1 MILQVR
7 RGRNRSACLVTTYPS
22 VLGWSSIRSG
32 WWRYFEWQDWN
43 FAPKICCGKSVD
55 VFLHIYCVYIYYIH
69 TIPTI
74 EPNWVDPFFSG
85 GFNPK
90 RFLPKTMPHLVASG
104 NTSFSSLTAKRKAS
118 WGFPKGYPVLECQ
131 TQNPKQN
138 TGWWFQPIWNIL
150 VKMGIFPGVKIKND
164 WNHHLENRFGLLRG
178 GYMCSPFSARNVGE
192 TSLRF
197 PSLFATMM
205 SLVKGRYLRHSKN
218 GHFRYPYLVFLGVVG
233 SFTLKRMN
241 ISFQR
246 LGKYI

>member
-1 MILQVR
+1 MAILRMAGLEFRPQNLLWEICRCVSPHILCIYLLHTYHTYNR
-7 RGRNRSACLVTTYPS
+7 TQLGRPLFF
-22 VLGWSSIRSG
+22 GW
-32 WWRYFEWQDWN
+32 FQ
-43 FAPKICCGKSVD
+43 
-55 VFLHIYCVYIYYIH
+55 
-69 TIPTI
+69 
-74 EPNWVDPFFSG
+74 
-85 GFNPK
+85 
-90 RFLPKTMPHLVASG
+90 PKTLPPKNNASPR
-104 NTSFSSLTAKRKAS
+104 SLWQYVFFIPDSEAKS
-118 WGFPKGYPVLECQ
+118 IMGIPKGIPCPGMSNP
-131 TQNPKQN
+131 NPKQN